1 MPGRRGAEGSWE
13 RDPTLQHG
21 QWVGGRPAPL
31 PVLRC
36 PALPGE
42 FFKPLVLKDTGGPH
56 SAQDRQKAGQGMMEV
71 AGRFL
76 GGWLEQVTT
85 WLQIKFKYHF
95 LFSAFVKIYLKS
107 TNVSGTRHL

>member
-1 MPGRRGAEGSWE
+1 
-13 RDPTLQHG
+13 
-21 QWVGGRPAPL
+21 
-31 PVLRC
+31 
-36 PALPGE
+36 
-42 FFKPLVLKDTGGPH
+42 
-56 SAQDRQKAGQGMMEV
+56 MMEV